1 LVLPLLAGIGLAA
14 QSAANDASDRSRSGL
29 PPAVMSSCAACSV
42 PTPRRANVRGA
53 AAVTSSPSCVSSA
66 AISVLSAAT
75 RTAMDATYEPD
86 AEPAHLPWFGE
97 QVDSQ

>member
-1 LVLPLLAGIGLAA
+1 
-14 QSAANDASDRSRSGL
+14 
-29 PPAVMSSCAACSV
+29 
-42 PTPRRANVRGA
+42 
-53 AAVTSSPSCVSSA
+53 VSSA
-66 AISVLSAAT
+66 VISVLSAAT